1 MGQGR
6 VRVFVRCAALIAT
19 LVAAACA
26 SSGGSSVPSAPRCS
40 TDADCRLYSDYC
52 DGCACR
58 ALDRAAVDP
67 KCGGTIVQCLVDPC
81 RGKQAVCAAAAC
93 TLR

>member
-1 MGQGR
+1 MTQGR
-6 VRVFVRCAALIAT
+6 AGVLVRIAALAAA
-19 LVAAACA
+19 LVAACA
-26 SSGGSSVPSAPRCS
+26 SSSSSTPPPAPRCT

-58 ALDRAAVDP
+58 ALDRAAADP
-67 KCGGTIVQCLVDPC
+67 KCGGTMVQCLVDPC
-81 RGKQAVCAAAAC
+81 QGKHAACTGGAC